1 MHKLTT
7 LSTFDIP
14 GKYSFFGEIKIFIHS
29 YPQVIHNMWI
39 FLGKNKVDE
48 MPVDNFKKF
57 F

>member
-1 MHKLTT
+1 MFYTQDTHQKVK
-7 LSTFDIP
+7 LST
-14 GKYSFFGEIKIFIHS
+14 S
-29 YPQVIHNMWI
+29 YTQYVD